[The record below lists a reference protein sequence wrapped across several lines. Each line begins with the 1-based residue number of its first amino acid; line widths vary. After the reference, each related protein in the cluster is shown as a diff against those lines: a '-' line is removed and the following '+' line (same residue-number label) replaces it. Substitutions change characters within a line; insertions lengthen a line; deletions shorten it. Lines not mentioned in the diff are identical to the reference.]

1 MANLE
6 DCNNYSKGISILDQF
21 LLVED
26 RISGNDQQRSFKG
39 KKKNNNSIVHKGE
52 GKLLVKKQFL
62 ILITYVK

>member
-26 RISGNDQQRSFKG
+26 LISGNDQQRSFKG
-39 KKKNNNSIVHKGE
+39 KKKVIIQLSIKE
-52 GKLLVKKQFL
+52 RENYWLKSNF
-62 ILITYVK
+62 

>member
-39 KKKNNNSIVHKGE
+39 KKKKIIQLSIKE
-52 GKLLVKKQFL
+52 RENYWLKSNF
-62 ILITYVK
+62 